1 MSTQSLTPARKE
13 AVPVVRGDN
22 PIRGLQNDVNRLFND
37 FFGDLSFPLWDNFLG
52 DRFTSAPSM
61 KMAMKM
67 PALDLRE
74 SDKAYTLVAE
84 VPGMQ
89 AKDIQVSTADGCI
102 TLAGEKSE
110 SHETRDKD
118 YIRQERS
125 HGSFRRVVPMPADAD
140 IDNVK
145 AEMKNG
151 LLTLTIARKAED
163 STKSRKVDIRELA

>member
-13 AVPVVRGDN
+13 AVSVVRGDN

-37 FFGDLSFPLWDNFLG
+37 FFGDLSFPSWDRFLG
-52 DRFTSAPSM
+52 DRFPSALS
-61 KMAMKM
+61 MKM

-74 SDKAYTLVAE
+74 SEKAYTLVAE

-110 SHETRDKD
+110 AHETRDKD
-118 YIRQERS
+118 YIRQERN
-125 HGSFRRVVPMPADAD
+125 HGSFRRVIPMPADAD

-151 LLTLTIARKAED
+151 LLTLTITRKAED

>member
-13 AVPVVRGDN
+13 AVSVVRGDN

-37 FFGDLSFPLWDNFLG
+37 FFGDLSFPSWDNFFG
-52 DRFTSAPSM
+52 DRFTSAMS
-61 KMAMKM
+61 MKM

-89 AKDIQVSTADGCI
+89 AKDIQVSTTDGCI
-102 TLAGEKSE
+102 TLAGEKVE

-125 HGSFRRVVPMPADAD
+125 HGSFRRVIPMPADAD